1 MFLKNKNIIFK
12 SRRSKVTD
20 YAALIVFSIRYVW
33 YEGEDLARVCS
44 FHMVNGRGVT
54 CLKFNVR
61 NCGDVVNAF
70 MKIKS
75 KREHLQIA

>member
-1 MFLKNKNIIFK
+1 MF
-12 SRRSKVTD
+12 
-20 YAALIVFSIRYVW
+20 
-33 YEGEDLARVCS
+33 EGDDFARVCS

-75 KREHLQIA
+75 KRENLQIA